1 MTRGLGLFLFVDS
14 RSAVCFRRPAPALP
28 SSPLR
33 RRHRRA
39 SFALARFQGR
49 GVTFRRRRGVSS
61 RATPADPLRP
71 FAAPPSSSPASR
83 DGANRKRNTAPST
96 PCASLNLCAPAR
108 GKRRDGAGR
117 RARARVSE
125 PRLHREPA
133 TAAGARKISRGVV
146 THLERR
152 APESVEVT
160 QEPVEPGIARG
171 LARRRARALAR
182 VVVVLPHAVDARDAR
197 TRDRRR
203 GVWSR
208 EGCRGFLEITITEE
222 EILIPILPLGATRVR
237 EFLFAGRATRPPFP
251 SRHASFA
258 RASVR
263 SAALPR
269 SPRSHL
275 VICSSISSRV
285 FPLVS
290 TTVR

>member
-1 MTRGLGLFLFVDS
+1 MTRGLGLFLFVDN

-39 SFALARFQGR
+39 SFALARFQGH

-125 PRLHREPA
+125 PRFHREPA
-133 TAAGARKISRGVV
+133 TAAGGEEDLEGCHPPGKTRAGIGRGDTGAR
-146 THLERR
+146 
-152 APESVEVT
+152 
-160 QEPVEPGIARG
+160 
-171 LARRRARALAR
+171 
-182 VVVVLPHAVDARDAR
+182 R
-197 TRDRRR
+197 TRDRTRARSQTRTRARSRRRRPPPCRRRSRRADARPASRCVVER
-203 GVWSR
+203 GVSWLFGNYNYRGGNTYFASR
-208 EGCRGFLEITITEE
+208 RDAGARIPLRGSRD
-222 EILIPILPLGATRVR
+222 PPPLSLVATRR
-237 EFLFAGRATRPPFP
+237 SRAPPFAP
-251 SRHASFA
+251 PRFRVLLALTSS
-258 RASVR
+258 
-263 SAALPR
+263 SAPR
-269 SPRSHL
+269 SPRGFSPW
-275 VICSSISSRV
+275 SR
-285 FPLVS
+285 
-290 TTVR
+290 RR

>member
-1 MTRGLGLFLFVDS
+1 MTRGLGLFLFVDN

-39 SFALARFQGR
+39 SFALARFQGH

-61 RATPADPLRP
+61 RPTPADPLRP

-125 PRLHREPA
+125 PRFHREPA
-133 TAAGARKISRGVV
+133 TAAGARKISRGV

-208 EGCRGFLEITITEE
+208 EGCVAFWKLQLQRRKYLFCLSARRGCANSSSRVAR
-222 EILIPILPLGATRVR
+222 PAPLSLVATRR
-237 EFLFAGRATRPPFP
+237 SRAPPFAP
-251 SRHASFA
+251 PRFRVLLSLTS
-258 RASVR
+258 S
-263 SAALPR
+263 SAPR
-269 SPRSHL
+269 SPRGFSPW
-275 VICSSISSRV
+275 SR
-285 FPLVS
+285 
-290 TTVR
+290 RR